1 MRLRGNGNKDKS
13 RTGNSRDGKTT
24 PTGRGETE
32 ARKVSEWREAER
44 GKGACRRPRPPLLNT
59 SFAAAAAGGRFV
71 HLPPQT
77 STVAVMMP
85 LLNLLLWSFYL
96 LPFQQA
102 HAQSIS
108 TSTPVPPL
116 QWINLTNLLQGPSAP
131 PLKDASI
138 GYDNT
143 TRTLIIFGGE
153 SQGGIPQQQT
163 YLSVLPFL
171 TFFVLLKPPS
181 IFLQSQSRHPHL
193 DHPLTSRWNAYRTT
207 APKKRRHRGW

>member
-1 MRLRGNGNKDKS
+1 VS
-13 RTGNSRDGKTT
+13 W
-24 PTGRGETE
+24 
-32 ARKVSEWREAER
+32 ARPS
-44 GKGACRRPRPPLLNT
+44 PLNT

-71 HLPPQT
+71 HLPPQL
-77 STVAVMMP
+77 STVAIMMS

-96 LPFQQA
+96 LPLQPA
-102 HAQSIS
+102 LAQSIS

-116 QWINLTNLLQGPSAP
+116 QWINLTGLLQGPSAP

-153 SQGGIPQQQT
+153 SQGGLPQQQT
-163 YLSVLPFL
+163 YLSVLPFSN
-171 TFFVLLKPPS
+171 FFALLKLPS
-181 IFLQSQSRHPHL
+181 ISLQSQSRHPHL
-193 DHPLTSRWNAYRTT
+193 DHPLTSRRIAFRIT